1 MQQQTSNTSDA
12 TPSLSKSALQKAK
25 PNPLASNRYTKL
37 LSDLWSIFF
46 LLISFVT
53 YGQEQFQ
60 VRAAIDSTSIEMGS
74 VVNYAIQVQENR
86 DKLVVFP
93 EGDSFSPLEVI
104 KSFKTD
110 TLDEGGRYRLLKQ
123 YALTQFDSG
132 HYTIPKQKIVIGNK
146 TFYTDSL
153 QVEVRDI
160 AVDTSKQK
168 LYPIKGLQAV
178 EDLSETNWWRIVYWV
193 LGILILIALV
203 AFLYWKFGGKKKLK
217 EEDLPAY
224 DQAVLA
230 LNRIEVDTL
239 IETKQ
244 YKQLYSKLTD
254 IAKGYLDKEVAENAL
269 ESTTDEVVNALQQ
282 LMKKGKLSI
291 KKSTLEA
298 FENTLKTADFA
309 KFAAINP
316 SEETALLD
324 KKFISEFINSVE
336 QGKPELTEEEKLQ
349 NEAYRLAQEKKQKEI
364 KQRRTI
370 VAGILALVVGL
381 LTFVAVTNYESA
393 LDFVLKRTG
402 NTLLRKNWI
411 TSTYGVPGV
420 QVTTPE
426 VLTRQPIKLEG
437 QQQQMFVGNQLY
449 TYGELSA
456 EFYLVV
462 NTMSFRQDI
471 GFTLDKSGE
480 FVSQFL
486 STNLQ
491 AKNIELKDEDFKTL
505 DGTEAKK
512 VFGSV
517 TLTIPETE
525 IETDMNY
532 TTLIFGDGQGIQSV
546 SIFYKADDK
555 SSYKVMERIINSV
568 EIKKSD
574 N

>member
-1 MQQQTSNTSDA
+1 MQYITNFKSHIKKYTIWSVVL
-12 TPSLSKSALQKAK
+12 LSTCFNALQ
-25 PNPLASNRYTKL
+25 S
-37 LSDLWSIFF
+37 
-46 LLISFVT
+46 
-53 YGQEQFQ
+53 QEQFQ

-74 VVNYAIQVQENR
+74 VVNYAIQVEENK
-86 DKLVVFP
+86 DQLVVFP

-104 KSFKTD
+104 KSFKID

-132 HYTIPKQKIVIGNK
+132 HYTIPKQKVVIGNK

-160 AVDTSKQK
+160 VVDTSKQK

-178 EDLSETNWWRIVYWV
+178 EDLSETNWWNIIYWI
-193 LGILILIALV
+193 LGIVILIAIV
-203 AFLYWKFGGKKKLK
+203 AVLYWKFGGKKKIK
-217 EEDLPAY
+217 EADLPAY

-230 LNRIEVDTL
+230 LNRIQVDTL
-239 IETKQ
+239 IQTKQ
-244 YKQLYSKLTD
+244 YKQLYSQLTD
-254 IAKGYLDKEVAENAL
+254 IAKGYLDKEVSENAL
-269 ESTTDEVVNALQQ
+269 ESTTDEIVSTLQQ

-316 SEETALLD
+316 SEETAIND
-324 KKFISEFINSVE
+324 KKFITEFINSVE

-349 NEAYRLAQEKKQKEI
+349 NEAYRLEQEKKQKEI
-364 KQRRTI
+364 KQRRTVI
-370 VAGILALVVGL
+370 ASIIALLAGIL
-381 LTFVAVTNYESA
+381 TFIAVTNYEST
-393 LDFVLKRTG
+393 LDFILKRTG

-411 TSTYGVPGV
+411 TSTYGVPGI
-420 QVTTPE
+420 QVTSPE

-437 QQQQMFVGNQLY
+437 QQQQMFVGNQIY
-449 TYGELSA
+449 TYGELSSK
-456 EFYLVV
+456 FYLVV

-486 STNLQ
+486 STNLK
-491 AKNIELKDEDFKTL
+491 AKNVELKDESFKTL
-505 DGTEAKK
+505 DGTEGKK
-512 VFGSV
+512 VYGNA
-517 TLTIPETE
+517 TLTVPDTET
-525 IETDMNY
+525 ETDMNY
-532 TTLIFGDGQGIQSV
+532 TTLIFGEGQGIQSISV
-546 SIFYKADDK
+546 FYKADDK